1 MATIV
6 FYEKPGC
13 GNNTKQKV
21 WLAASG
27 HTVLAKNLLIEKW
40 TNEKLRP
47 FFGEMPVEKWF
58 NPAAPSVKSGEI
70 DPAAYTADEALAMM
84 LEQPLLI
91 RRPLMDIEGELRAG
105 FEAQAVDA
113 WIGLNDSQP
122 KDEPS
127 PVCHRTEPCPTPE
140 EHSHA

>member
-27 HTVLAKNLLIEKW
+27 HTVLAKNLLTERW
-40 TNEKLRP
+40 TAERLRP
-47 FFGEMPVEKWF
+47 FFGEMPVAEWF
-58 NPAAPSVKSGEI
+58 NPAEPSVKSGEI
-70 DPAAYTADEALAMM
+70 DPAANSADEALAMM
-84 LEQPLLI
+84 VKQPLLI
-91 RRPLMDIEGELRAG
+91 RRPLMDVEGELRAG
-105 FEAQAVDA
+105 FDVQAVDA

-127 PVCHRTEPCPTPE
+127 PVCHRTEPCPAPE
-140 EHSHA
+140 AVT